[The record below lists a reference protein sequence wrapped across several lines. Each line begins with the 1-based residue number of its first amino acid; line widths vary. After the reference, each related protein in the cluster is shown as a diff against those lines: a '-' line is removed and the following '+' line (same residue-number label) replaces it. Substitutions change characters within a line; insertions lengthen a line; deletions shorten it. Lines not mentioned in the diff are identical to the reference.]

1 MAKGISEGVK
11 ILATAPEASGGG
23 MAMKAPVGLMT
34 EKPLPTKG
42 GSKKLSDEQLNKFAN
57 WIDGDVKQYALDLAK
72 RGLNNVTDLLY
83 DPAPNPSVS
92 KNLSAWKPA
101 LIQRLLAAGRRR
113 GYNPDQFQLD
123 RENLLKETG
132 GTEAIN
138 HPMFKKDKE
147 NFWGV
152 VRNIYQ
158 DQLAKEA
165 AISAPAATLLVKK

>member
-72 RGLNNVTDLLY
+72 RGLNNVTDLLT
-83 DPAPNPSVS
+83 DTAPNPNVS

-101 LIQRLLAAGRRR
+101 LIQRLLAEGRRR
-113 GYNPDQFQLD
+113 GYNPEQLMLD
-123 RENLLKETG
+123 RENLLKLAG

-138 HPMFKKDKE
+138 HPNFTRDKD

-152 VRNIYQ
+152 VKNIYQ
-158 DQLAKEA
+158 DQLKKEA
-165 AISAPAATLLVKK
+165 GMAEIALK